1 MAESKLKLKKDVA
14 KEFLSGDDAYMS
26 SIMTILYKVFGDR
39 VFEEDPAILFK
50 DIEDEFGCKLSEEC
64 ENKINAA
71 IVLMT
76 TDKFF
81 TDKTVFT
88 AITLAINEGDIGGIP
103 KGQEEEIDGLM
114 VMWAMFEAGLLG
126 DKNLDE
132 MLSMMKED
140 VVDFADAQIAS
151 IAQDKED
158 IPDDVDT
165 VEEAMDSNAFMD
177 YLKRNIYELALQL
190 ERLGADKETL
200 KEFLKDNDI
209 EVEIV

>member
-1 MAESKLKLKKDVA
+1 
-14 KEFLSGDDAYMS
+14 
-26 SIMTILYKVFGDR
+26 
-39 VFEEDPAILFK
+39 
-50 DIEDEFGCKLSEEC
+50 
-64 ENKINAA
+64 
-71 IVLMT
+71 
-76 TDKFF
+76 
-81 TDKTVFT
+81 
-88 AITLAINEGDIGGIP
+88 
-103 KGQEEEIDGLM
+103 
-114 VMWAMFEAGLLG
+114 
-126 DKNLDE
+126 
-132 MLSMMKED
+132 MMKED